1 MSNGIYYKSALGA
14 AIATAVAGMAGPA
27 AAQGNQPA
35 KRSIEEITVTATKR
49 EESMQDVPVSVSA
62 LKGEALK
69 ELRIGSFQDYV
80 QYLPNVVAQGTGPG
94 QNEIFIR
101 GAATSQ
107 TILTLSSVQG
117 LQPSVALYQDEQPV
131 ALQGRNLDVYVTD
144 LARVEVLP
152 GPQGTLFGAS
162 SQAGTVRLITNK
174 PNHSEFQAGFD
185 TSISSTTGGEM
196 SNKLEAYINVPISD
210 KFAARVAAYSD
221 SQGGWIDHV
230 LNDPANG
237 GWNGSTVVIDRI
249 SGDPA
254 TLDPTTQDIP
264 VPRNDALVEDD
275 FNDAVYAGARFG
287 FSWIINDDWDLLIQ
301 HTQQSLD
308 TEGVWAYDPNLDGES
323 SVNRFAPDENSDD
336 FGLTTWTLTGR
347 LAMLDVIY
355 TGGYLN
361 RDVDS
366 TIDYTFYTN
375 GGLFSAYYVCYP
387 GDGTYSECFDPSK
400 FYKENTENTRTTHEF
415 RFSTPVENPWR
426 VTAGVFYDDQEL
438 ASTGLFKIAS
448 TDSPYFGDL
457 SRTLV
462 GGSTEGTRTGG
473 GPFPAE
479 VSFVND
485 VTRTTEQ
492 VAVFGQFEF
501 DFTERVTAAIGAR
514 WYDIDDE
521 YKGATTTVNVTDR
534 LRALGDGSQAALQA
548 FFGQA
553 QGDAIF
559 SAIQNGQLDVS
570 ELNSN
575 GVLNQSDTIIRAS
588 LDWRLNDQVM
598 VFGSFAQGFRP
609 PVTNRVGAGLANN
622 QNDAAFV
629 GFRIPVSSQTD
640 DLDNWELGFKGDF
653 LDNTL
658 RLNATAYY
666 SEISNMQLSRFD
678 PTNINF
684 LWFADNVGDA
694 EIIGIDGDFI
704 WYPTNNLTVTGAF
717 SALDTEITRLNA
729 ELQGIAAPVGS
740 KLPYTADFSANIRAR
755 YDFDIPAL
763 GDMTGLRGYV
773 SGGVAYTGD
782 SVSGIKMDAYVVED
796 TMQRVYNVAGSGL
809 AIQQE
814 ASAYLGAPGTTVLQ
828 DFPGGEIPGG
838 RYIQEA
844 YSIVNLAAGV
854 RNDQWTAELFV
865 DNAFDENAQVYIDSQ
880 QFTPHV
886 VTNRP
891 RTIGLRLSYD
901 Y

>member
-49 EESMQDVPVSVSA
+49 EESMQDVPVAVSA

-80 QYLPNVVAQGTGPG
+80 QYLPNVVSQGTGPG

-117 LQPSVALYQDEQPV
+117 LQPSVALYQDDQPV
-131 ALQGRNLDVYVTD
+131 ALQGRNLDTYVTD

-174 PNHSEFQAGFD
+174 PNHSEFEVGFD

-196 SNKLEAYINVPISD
+196 SNKLEAYINFPISD

-264 VPRNDALVEDD
+264 VPRNDALVEND

-287 FSWIINDDWDLLIQ
+287 FSWLINDDWDLLIQ

-308 TEGVWAYDPNLDGES
+308 TEGVWAYDPNLDGNS

-336 FGLTTWTLTGR
+336 FGLTTWTLEGR

-361 RDVDS
+361 RDVNS

-387 GDGTYSECFDPSK
+387 GDGTYSECFDPNK

-457 SRTLV
+457 SRTLA

-570 ELNSN
+570 DLNSN

-598 VFGSFAQGFRP
+598 VFGTFAQGFRP

-653 LDNTL
+653 FDNTL

-694 EIIGIDGDFI
+694 EITGIDGDFI
-704 WYPTNNLTVTGAF
+704 WYPTNNLAITGAF

-755 YDFDIPAL
+755 YEFDIPAF
-763 GDMTGLRGYV
+763 GNMTGLRGYV

-809 AIQQE
+809 AIRQE

-844 YSIVNLAAGV
+844 YSIANVAAGV
-854 RNDQWTAELFV
+854 TKDQWTAELFI

-901 Y
+901 F

>member
-1 MSNGIYYKSALGA
+1 MSNGIYYTSALGA

-162 SQAGTVRLITNK
+162 SQASTVRLITNK

-501 DFTERVTAAIGAR
+501 DVTERVTAAIGAR

-755 YDFDIPAL
+755 YDFDIPAF

>member
-1 MSNGIYYKSALGA
+1 MSIGIYSKSALGA
-14 AIATAVAGMAGPA
+14 AVATAIAGTAGPA
-27 AAQGNQPA
+27 AAQDKPQA

-49 EESMQDVPVSVSA
+49 EESMQDVPVAVSA

-131 ALQGRNLDVYVTD
+131 ALQGRNLDIYVTD

-174 PNHSEFQAGFD
+174 PNHSEFQVGFD
-185 TSISSTTGGEM
+185 TSISSTTGGKM
-196 SNKLEAYINVPISD
+196 SNKLEAYINFPISD
-210 KFAARVAAYSD
+210 QFAARVAAYTD

-264 VPRNDALVEDD
+264 VPRNDALVKDD
-275 FNDAVYAGARFG
+275 FNEAVYAGARFG
-287 FSWIINDDWDLLIQ
+287 FSWIVNNDWDVLIQ

-308 TEGVWAYDPNLDGES
+308 TEGVWAYDPNLDGKS

-336 FGLTTWTLTGR
+336 FGLTTWTLEGR

-355 TGGYLN
+355 AGGYLN

-400 FYKENTENTRTTHEF
+400 FYKEDTENTRATHEL
-415 RFSTPVENPWR
+415 RLSTPVENRWR
-426 VTAGVFYDDQEL
+426 ITAGVFYDDQEL

-457 SRTLV
+457 SRTLAA
-462 GGSTEGTRTGG
+462 GSTDGTRTGG
-473 GPFPAE
+473 GPFSSE
-479 VSFVND
+479 ISFVND

-492 VAVFGQFEF
+492 IAVFGQFEF
-501 DFTERVTAAIGAR
+501 DLTERVTAAIGAR

-534 LRALGDGSQAALQA
+534 LRALGDGSQAALVA

-559 SAIQNGQLDVS
+559 SAIQNGELDVS

-575 GVLNQSDTIIRAS
+575 GVLNQSDTIVRAS
-588 LDWRLNDQVM
+588 LNWRLSDQLM
-598 VFGSFAQGFRP
+598 VFGTFAQGFRP

-622 QNDAAFV
+622 QDDDAFV

-653 LDNTL
+653 FDNTL

-694 EIIGIDGDFI
+694 EITGIDGDLVWF
-704 WYPTNNLTVTGAF
+704 PTNNLTISGAF
-717 SALDTEITRLNA
+717 SALNTEITRLNV

-740 KLPYTADFSANIRAR
+740 ELPYTADFSANIRAR
-755 YDFDIPAL
+755 YDFDVPAF
-763 GDMTGLRGYV
+763 GNMIGLRGYL
-773 SGGVAYTGD
+773 SGGVTYTGD

-838 RYIQEA
+838 RYIQEG
-844 YSIVNLAAGV
+844 YSLVNLAAGV
-854 RNDQWTAELFV
+854 SKDRWTAELFV
-865 DNAFDENAQVYIDSQ
+865 DNVFDENAQVYIDTQ

-891 RTIGLRLSYD
+891 RTVGLRLSYD

>member
-49 EESMQDVPVSVSA
+49 EESMQDVPLSVSA

-131 ALQGRNLDVYVTD
+131 ALQGRNLDIYVTD

-196 SNKLEAYINVPISD
+196 SNKLQAYINVPISD

-336 FGLTTWTLTGR
+336 FGLTTWTLDGR

-361 RDVDS
+361 RDVNS

-448 TDSPYFGDL
+448 TDSPFFGDL
-457 SRTLV
+457 SKTLA

-570 ELNSN
+570 DLNSN

-588 LDWRLNDQVM
+588 LDWRLNDQLM

-653 LDNTL
+653 FDNTL

-694 EIIGIDGDFI
+694 EITGIDGDFI

-755 YDFDIPAL
+755 YDFDIPAFSN
-763 GDMTGLRGYV
+763 MTGLRGYV

-809 AIQQE
+809 AIRQE

-854 RNDQWTAELFV
+854 RKDQWTAELFI

>member
-1 MSNGIYYKSALGA
+1 VSIGIYSKSALGA
-14 AIATAVAGMAGPA
+14 AVATAIAGTAGPA
-27 AAQGNQPA
+27 AAQDKPQA

-49 EESMQDVPVSVSA
+49 EESMQDVPVAVSA

-131 ALQGRNLDVYVTD
+131 ALQGRNLDIYVTD

-174 PNHSEFQAGFD
+174 PNHSEFQVGFD
-185 TSISSTTGGEM
+185 TSISSTTGGKM
-196 SNKLEAYINVPISD
+196 SNKLEAYINFPISD
-210 KFAARVAAYSD
+210 QFAARVAAYTD

-264 VPRNDALVEDD
+264 VPRNDALVKDD
-275 FNDAVYAGARFG
+275 FNEAVYAGARFG
-287 FSWIINDDWDLLIQ
+287 FSWIVNNDWDVLIQ

-308 TEGVWAYDPNLDGES
+308 TEGVWAYDPNLDGKS

-336 FGLTTWTLTGR
+336 FGLTTWTLEGR

-355 TGGYLN
+355 AGGYLN

-400 FYKENTENTRTTHEF
+400 FYKEDTENTRATHEL
-415 RFSTPVENPWR
+415 RLSTPVENRWR
-426 VTAGVFYDDQEL
+426 ITAGVFYDDQEL

-457 SRTLV
+457 SRTLAA
-462 GGSTEGTRTGG
+462 GSTDGTRTGG
-473 GPFPAE
+473 GPFSSE
-479 VSFVND
+479 ISFVND

-492 VAVFGQFEF
+492 IAVFGQFEF
-501 DFTERVTAAIGAR
+501 DLTERVTAAIGAR

-534 LRALGDGSQAALQA
+534 LRALGDGSQAALVA

-559 SAIQNGQLDVS
+559 SAIQNGELDVS

-575 GVLNQSDTIIRAS
+575 GVLNQSDTIVRAS
-588 LDWRLNDQVM
+588 LNWRLSDQLM
-598 VFGSFAQGFRP
+598 VFGTFAQGFRP

-622 QNDAAFV
+622 QDDDAFV

-653 LDNTL
+653 FDNTL

-694 EIIGIDGDFI
+694 EITGIDGDLVWF
-704 WYPTNNLTVTGAF
+704 PTNNLTISGAF
-717 SALDTEITRLNA
+717 SALNTEITRLNV

-740 KLPYTADFSANIRAR
+740 ELPYTADFSANIRAR
-755 YDFDIPAL
+755 YDFDVPAF
-763 GDMTGLRGYV
+763 GNMIGLRGYL
-773 SGGVAYTGD
+773 SGGVTYTGD

-838 RYIQEA
+838 RYIQEG
-844 YSIVNLAAGV
+844 YSLVNLAAGV
-854 RNDQWTAELFV
+854 SKDRWTAELFV
-865 DNAFDENAQVYIDSQ
+865 DNVFDENAQVYIDTQ

-891 RTIGLRLSYD
+891 RTVGLRLSYD

>member
-49 EESMQDVPVSVSA
+49 EESMQDVPLSVSA

-131 ALQGRNLDVYVTD
+131 ALQGRNLDIYVTD

-196 SNKLEAYINVPISD
+196 SNKLQAYINVPISD

-336 FGLTTWTLTGR
+336 FGLTTWTLDGR

-361 RDVDS
+361 RDVNS

-448 TDSPYFGDL
+448 TDSPFFGDL
-457 SRTLV
+457 SKTLA

-570 ELNSN
+570 DLNSN

-588 LDWRLNDQVM
+588 LDWRLNDQLM

-653 LDNTL
+653 FDNTL

-694 EIIGIDGDFI
+694 EITGIDGDFI

-755 YDFDIPAL
+755 YDFDIPAFSN
-763 GDMTGLRGYV
+763 MTGLRGYV

-809 AIQQE
+809 AIRQE

-844 YSIVNLAAGV
+844 YSIVNVAAGV
-854 RNDQWTAELFV
+854 TKDQWTAELFI

>member
-1 MSNGIYYKSALGA
+1 MSNGIYYKSARGA

-755 YDFDIPAL
+755 YDFDIPAFR
-763 GDMTGLRGYV
+763 DMTGLRGYV